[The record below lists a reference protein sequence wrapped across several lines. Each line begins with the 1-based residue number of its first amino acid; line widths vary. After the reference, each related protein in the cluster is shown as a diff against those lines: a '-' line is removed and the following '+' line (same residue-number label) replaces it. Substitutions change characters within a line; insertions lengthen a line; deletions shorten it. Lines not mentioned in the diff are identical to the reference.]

1 MRARLE
7 KRRGQMRE
15 VRCEAVC
22 VQDGETVLHV
32 AAWSGRL
39 DIIKYIIGKGLA
51 VSELLMAR
59 SSKAVSI
66 DCKYARISYDTAA
79 APSPPLRRAV
89 RHPI

>member
-15 VRCEAVC
+15 VRCEALC
-22 VQDGETVLHV
+22 VQDGETVVHV

-66 DCKYARISYDTAA
+66 DCKHARIYS
-79 APSPPLRRAV
+79 SCS
-89 RHPI
+89 